1 MVSAA
6 VVVPNALFEGA
17 RMTIWLQRIVV
28 WISACMVIS
37 SLAGCSLWRT
47 ESEEVRQRDAVQRL
61 GVDAINQLFVP
72 SERMLLSRDDMVL
85 VARPAIEP
93 VAAKLP
99 IDAQVDG
106 PRLRNALVR
115 AILQLNNMPHVVGW
129 APRNEESELAAPLW
143 RLDSHFSAFP
153 PITLSDRQLFPYRL
167 SLTLQRPDQA
177 EHTVTLSG
185 AFDSQALGPQARHDA
200 LFSVE

>member
-6 VVVPNALFEGA
+6 VVVPSTLFEGVI
-17 RMTIWLQRIVV
+17 MKVWLQRVVV
-28 WISACMVIS
+28 WISACIFIS

-72 SERMLLSRDDMVL
+72 AERMLLSRDDMVL

-106 PRLRNALVR
+106 PRLR
-115 AILQLNNMPHVVGW
+115 
-129 APRNEESELAAPLW
+129 
-143 RLDSHFSAFP
+143 
-153 PITLSDRQLFPYRL
+153 L
-167 SLTLQRPDQA
+167 SLI
-177 EHTVTLSG
+177 HI
-185 AFDSQALGPQARHDA
+185 
-200 LFSVE
+200 